1 MSPKFSNLH
10 IALRMNFRYI
20 IVFVTLY
27 IDDLYNVSN
36 ALDFIFFAQD
46 TSIFSLVT
54 IQINWWKLW
63 ITSWRNYQAGFR
75 LISFL
80 LTLKKKSNFI
90 RFKTKQNRQKLDFHF
105 PINDIEIDRVNK
117 VLFLRVILDEHL
129 SWKSQTQN
137 VARKVSKSV
146 VIINKSGFCLDKTY
160 LCTLCYN

>member
-1 MSPKFSNLH
+1 ME
-10 IALRMNFRYI
+10 
-20 IVFVTLY
+20 IVDHELKKLSSWFQANKL
-27 IDDLYNVSN
+27 
-36 ALDFIFFAQD
+36 
-46 TSIFSLVT
+46 SIN
-54 IQINWWKLW
+54 I
-63 ITSWRNYQAGFR
+63 
-75 LISFL
+75 
-80 LTLKKKSNFI
+80 KKKSNFI

-160 LCTLCYN
+160 LCTLSYS